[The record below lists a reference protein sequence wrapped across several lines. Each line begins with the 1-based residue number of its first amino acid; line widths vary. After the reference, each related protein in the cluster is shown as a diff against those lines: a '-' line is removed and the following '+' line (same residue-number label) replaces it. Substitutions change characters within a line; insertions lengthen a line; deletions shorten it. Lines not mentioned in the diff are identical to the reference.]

1 MVVGGRRKEKG
12 KDGAVDLS
20 SNWKLCSDREREQE
34 CGSAW
39 E

>member
-12 KDGAVDLS
+12 KGAVDLS
-20 SNWKLCSDREREQE
+20 SNWKLCSDREKEQE